1 MSKPSGHKRSP
12 QKQASAKSAPSSTE
26 TGAGPDQAS
35 MVKWSGWILLGITA
49 LVFLQARIKLLAIP
63 LERDEG
69 VFAYM
74 GHWMLRG
81 RELYTQMIDSKL
93 PGLYAYY
100 GLFTSL
106 FGFNATGVHM
116 GLLVANVVSAV
127 ALYYFARSMYNHLV
141 AAIATSFFLFMVIS
155 PSMVGFAAHATQ
167 LLTPFLMLGILLFW
181 NALRS
186 GKKVTFLVAGL
197 MIGIAFTIKQQAA
210 IFGILL
216 AIMWWPARLRW
227 YKKPEGRLPILEWM
241 LLGIGG
247 LLPLACIVTYYG
259 AVGHLDELYNWT
271 VTQPFSLAGS
281 YRDPKIK
288 LFLNILPQVIDH
300 FEAVWLLATAGLVFV
315 FMSGYKRESAWFAVS
330 CGILGVLSVIIGAA
344 YYPHYFVL
352 AIPGIAILAACALY
366 WLSLKINKYGTV
378 AAITIAAILLILS
391 IRGHSDYFF
400 RPNYAKIHFETYNRN
415 MFPEM
420 ELIGKELGRRV
431 PEGERIGIL
440 GSEPEILVA
449 ANRESCSRYLMI
461 YAILTN
467 PVLSPPMQEEFVQN
481 IKDCYPEYIVFNP
494 LSSSWAPG
502 YDKLQFFLD
511 FMPWVEEHYTAVGMA
526 ESFEDRPGVIV
537 WDEALKNHRA
547 QSNYQIIV
555 LQRKDKIPPPPAE
568 PVMPP
573 PGSFIDIKPM

>member
-1 MSKPSGHKRSP
+1 MSKHPGNKKGL
-12 QKQASAKSAPSSTE
+12 QKQASGKSVPSNTE
-26 TGAGPDQAS
+26 VGAGPDQAS
-35 MVKWSGWILLGITA
+35 IVKWGGWILLGITA
-49 LVFLQARIKLLAIP
+49 LVFLQARVKLLAIP

-69 VFAYM
+69 IFAYI

-116 GLLVANVVSAV
+116 GLLVANAVSAV
-127 ALYYFARSMYNHLV
+127 ALYYLVRSMYNHLV
-141 AAIATSFFLFMVIS
+141 ASIATSFFLFMVIS

-186 GKKVTFLVAGL
+186 GKKLTFLLAGL

-227 YKKPEGRLPILEWM
+227 YKKPEGGLPILEWM

-247 LLPLACIVTYYG
+247 LLPLACIITYFG
-259 AVGHLDELYNWT
+259 AIGHLDELYNWT
-271 VTQPFSLAGS
+271 VTQPISLAGS

-300 FEAVWLLATAGLVFV
+300 FEAVWVLATAGLALV
-315 FMSGYKRESAWFAVS
+315 FMSGYKRESSWFAVS
-330 CGILGVLSVIIGAA
+330 FGILGVLSVIIGAA
-344 YYPHYFVL
+344 YYKHYFVL
-352 AIPGIAILAACALY
+352 AMPGIAILAACTLY
-366 WLSLKINKYGTV
+366 WLSLKIKKYGALV
-378 AAITIAAILLILS
+378 AISIAAILLILS
-391 IRGHSDYFF
+391 MRGQSDYFF
-400 RPNYAKIHFETYNRN
+400 QPDYAKIHFDTYNRN

-449 ANRESCSRYLMI
+449 AGRESCSRYLMI

-467 PVLSPPMQEEFVQN
+467 PVLSPPMQAEFVQN

-502 YDKLQFFLD
+502 YDELQFFVE

-537 WDEALKNHRA
+537 WDEALKRHA
-547 QSNYQIIV
+547 AKSNYQIIV
-555 LQRKDKIPPPPAE
+555 LRRKDKIPPPPPVPVAPAPLE
-568 PVMPP
+568 P
-573 PGSFIDIKPM
+573 IDIKPM